1 MGNQPNRIQWARRR
15 AHSSPSP
22 SRVPSFGCGSATAA
36 AAVSLSNGKPQCE
49 LRHLAFC
56 NWDSIAR
63 ARSRVADLN
72 ESKSVRVA
80 NVTNSPL
87 LVSKSGL
94 KTPSS
99 SNTISKM
106 HHDLRG
112 GRPKYRAQCSA
123 HRLQKRT
130 IKCAS
135 PETVSRNGQSLPRQM
150 RSCLVLPWNR
160 PSRVPR
166 ASCPV
171 RPCYVESG
179 RWCRC

>member
-15 AHSSPSP
+15 AHSSPP
-22 SRVPSFGCGSATAA
+22 SRVPSFGCGSATA

-63 ARSRVADLN
+63 ARSRVADLK

-80 NVTNSPL
+80 HVTNSPL

-94 KTPSS
+94 KTSSS
-99 SNTISKM
+99 SNSICRM
-106 HHDLRG
+106 HHELRG
-112 GRPKYRAQCSA
+112 GRPKYRAQRSA

-150 RSCLVLPWNR
+150 RSCLVLPRNR

-166 ASCPV
+166 ASCACAPARSKV
-171 RPCYVESG
+171 AVG
-179 RWCRC
+179 VGVN